1 MLNTHSLLAVMLQRL
16 LPSLTKQLGLSRY
29 HLVDNSIRSYAV
41 AAGSMALVKD
51 LREKS
56 GAPIS
61 DVKSA
66 LVEANW
72 DPESAY
78 RNLRKKGLAAAS
90 QKASRL
96 AAEGLVGIAV
106 AQHRAAIVEINSET
120 DFVAKNERFR
130 DLVTNVAQAALHPDL
145 PAANG
150 SNEISIEA
158 LAAQSIPSGS
168 NSGDAVAEVAGSV
181 RENIKLRRGFRV
193 ESQAGLIASYVHT
206 SPAPSLGRMA
216 ALVAL
221 ETSSSSLTE
230 DQQSEA
236 KEVGQKVAMHAVA
249 MKPRYLSPETVPAE
263 ALEAEKQVL
272 KDQAKTAGGG
282 GKPKPAN
289 IIDKII
295 SGRINKFYEDS
306 CLLRQKFVM
315 ADDQSVE
322 EYVKDAGK
330 QMGIE
335 LRVSSFVRVQV
346 GEGLEKSEKDF
357 AAEVAETIKTTS

>member
-1 MLNTHSLLAVMLQRL
+1 MLQRL
-16 LPSLTKQLGLSRY
+16 LPLLSLQMGSVVWSIPSCTSRT
-29 HLVDNSIRSYAV
+29 YA
-41 AAGSMALVKD
+41 AAGASMSLVKD

-78 RNLRKKGLAAAS
+78 QNLRKKGLAAAS
-90 QKASRL
+90 KKASRL
-96 AAEGLVGIAV
+96 AAEGLVGIAT
-106 AQHRAAIVEINSET
+106 AQHKAAMVEVNSET

-130 DLVTNVAQAALHPDL
+130 ALVKSIAHTALDADL
-145 PAANG
+145 PTASG
-150 SNEISIEA
+150 TNEINIDD
-158 LAAQSIPSGS
+158 LASQCTPSGLS
-168 NSGDAVAEVAGSV
+168 ASDAVAEVAGSV

-193 ESQAGLIASYVHT
+193 ESEAGLIASYVHT

-221 ETSSSSLTE
+221 ETSSSSLTSE
-230 DQQSEA
+230 QQSEA
-236 KEVGQKVAMHAVA
+236 KEIGQKVAMHAVA

-272 KDQAKTAGGG
+272 RDQAKSEGSK

-289 IIDKII
+289 IIEKII

-306 CLLRQKFVM
+306 CLVKQKFVM
-315 ADDQSVE
+315 ADDQSVQ
-322 EYVKDAGK
+322 EYVKIAGL
-330 QMGIE
+330 QMGID
-335 LRVSSFVRVQV
+335 LQVGSFARMQV
-346 GEGLEKSEKDF
+346 GEGLEKAEKDF
-357 AAEVAETIKTTS
+357 AAEVADTIRSAA